1 MPTIKILQ
9 VFTTL
14 NRGGAETNFM
24 NYIRQMDLKQFK
36 FEIVVHREAIGAYE
50 QELQSMG
57 IPIHRLPAITP
68 LNYWRYQ
75 QAAKA
80 LLINGQYD
88 IVHSHISELSI
99 WLLKTAKQLHVP
111 VRIVHAHSSW
121 QALDLKAIVRW
132 FWKKRLVKYANQFVA
147 CNQTSGNWL
156 FGSKLAYVPVNNA
169 INISDYV
176 FNDQKRSNIQSDL
189 NCQNQIN
196 ICHVGSFT
204 KVKNHS
210 FLLSLFKQY
219 HLLNPTAKLYLY
231 GSGPLQQHIEIQAE
245 RLNLN
250 AHVVFMGSVKNVNE
264 YLQAMD
270 IMVFPSLFEGLPV
283 SIIEAQASGLPCVLS
298 DTISKE
304 VALLPDYVQFVSLDA
319 PQDQW
324 LMAIN
329 KALALPRINQS
340 EAITAA
346 GYDIQ
351 RNAKQLEAYY
361 TKCVSKANEY

>member
-1 MPTIKILQ
+1 MQPIKILQ

-24 NYIRQMDLKQFK
+24 NYVRQMDLKQFK
-36 FEIVVHREAIGAYE
+36 FEVVVHREAIGAYE

-75 QAAKA
+75 KAAKTI
-80 LLINGQYD
+80 LINGQYD

-99 WLLKTAKQLHVP
+99 WMLKTAKQLHVP

-121 QALDLKAIVRW
+121 QAIDLKAIVRW
-132 FWKKRLVKYANQFVA
+132 FWKKRLVQYANQFVA
-147 CNQTSGNWL
+147 CNHTAGNWL
-156 FGSKLAYVPVNNA
+156 FGSKRAYVIMHNA
-169 INISDYV
+169 INISKYA
-176 FNDQKRSNIQSDL
+176 FNAQIRINIQSVL

-219 HLLNPTAKLYLY
+219 HLLNSTAKLYLY
-231 GSGPLQQHIEIQAE
+231 GSGPLQQHIEKLVDQ
-245 RLNLN
+245 LKLKSQ
-250 AHVVFMGSVKNVNE
+250 VVFMGSVNNVND

-270 IMVFPSLFEGLPV
+270 IMVFPSLFEGLPL

-304 VALLPDYVQFVSLDA
+304 VALLSDYVQFVGIDA
-319 PQDQW
+319 PQKQW

-351 RNAKQLEAYY
+351 NNAKQLEAYY
-361 TKCVSKANEY
+361 IKCVSKVNEY